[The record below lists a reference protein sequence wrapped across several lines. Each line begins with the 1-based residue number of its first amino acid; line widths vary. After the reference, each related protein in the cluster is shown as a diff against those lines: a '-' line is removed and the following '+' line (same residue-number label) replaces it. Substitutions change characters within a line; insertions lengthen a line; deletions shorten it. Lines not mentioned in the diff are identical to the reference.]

1 MNKQQYRFQFT
12 YIIHKWPAKYLQFTE
27 INKLFGKDF
36 GSILYCIVYSS
47 VLKSVLNRPLNVTF
61 EHGHE
66 CELRG
71 VVMFCLLSKVIKSV
85 I

>member
-1 MNKQQYRFQFT
+1 M
-12 YIIHKWPAKYLQFTE
+12 
-27 INKLFGKDF
+27 
-36 GSILYCIVYSS
+36 LYCIVYGS

-71 VVMFCLLSKVIKSV
+71 VVTFRLLFKVIKSV